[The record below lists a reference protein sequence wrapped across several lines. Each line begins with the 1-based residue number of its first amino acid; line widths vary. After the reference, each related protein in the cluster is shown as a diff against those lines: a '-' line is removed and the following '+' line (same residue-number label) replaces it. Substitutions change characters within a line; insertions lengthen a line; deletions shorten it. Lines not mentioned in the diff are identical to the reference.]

1 MKSAASHAYT
11 IASFFHWDAIPKF
24 NQIAEQEMRSV
35 SNKETELGR
44 RFGLLDVYPMSI
56 LRPDARRSRRMS
68 RRRECPRERDA
79 ERLRALCTAGRA
91 GLVESPAANAAQ
103 RTLELRAER

>member
-1 MKSAASHAYT
+1 
-11 IASFFHWDAIPKF
+11 
-24 NQIAEQEMRSV
+24 MRSV

-103 RTLELRAER
+103 RTLELRAERVEDRRGLVVASLSPRRPLGVRTLAS